1 MCPYFFYLCIQ
12 KALKEI
18 TISTPAA
25 IGFHSEKLKNYLLN
39 LSLITS
45 LDQDVIVL
53 KRSIDARS
61 KEVKTFLK
69 ILITSPNSYQSP
81 IFEPNYQYVQDKPEI
96 LIVGAGPAGLFAALK
111 CLQLGLKPMIIE
123 RGKNI
128 RNRRRDLAL
137 INKKGIVNSESNYC
151 FGEGGAGTFSDGK
164 LYTRSNKR
172 GDIDNI
178 LNLFVYHGASPEILV
193 DSHPHIGTN
202 KLPQVIEK
210 IREAIIHFGGQILF
224 ETKVTDLMIENQEVK
239 GVITQQN
246 DKIYGKA
253 VILASGHSAR
263 DIYDMLH
270 RHQILLEAKPLAM
283 GIRIEHPQSLID
295 QLQYHCKNRPD
306 YLPPASYSWVEQV
319 QERGV
324 YSFCMC
330 PGGIIAPC
338 ATHENE
344 IVTNGWSPSRRN
356 NPYSN
361 SGIVVEI
368 HLEDL
373 PKEYLKKGVF
383 SLLEFQKKLEQQAFV
398 AGGGQL
404 KAPAQR
410 MVDFVQNK
418 FSKDLPLCSYFPG
431 LTSSNLKEWM
441 PPMISEKLSQAFV
454 KLSKKMKTYYTN
466 EAVMLGVE
474 TRTST
479 PIRIPRNPKTMEH
492 PQIQNLYPCG
502 EGAGYAGGIVSAA
515 IDGQKII
522 EKIYEKLGFEK
533 I

>member
-1 MCPYFFYLCIQ
+1 MQ
-12 KALKEI
+12 KDLKEI

-25 IGFHSEKLKNYLLN
+25 IGFHSEKLKKYLL
-39 LSLITS
+39 SQAIITS
-45 LDQDVIVL
+45 IDQDVIIL
-53 KRSIDARS
+53 KRSIDARN
-61 KEVKTFLK
+61 KEIKTFLK
-69 ILITSPNSYQSP
+69 ILVTTPNSYQP
-81 IFEPNYQYVQDKPEI
+81 PLFEPKYQYVQDKPEI

-111 CLQLGLKPMIIE
+111 CIELGIKPIIIE
-123 RGKNI
+123 RGKDI

-137 INKKGIVNSESNYC
+137 INKKGIVNPESNYC

-172 GDIDNI
+172 GDIDSI
-178 LNLFVYHGASPEILV
+178 LNLLVYHGASPEILI

-210 IREAIIHFGGQILF
+210 IRDTIIHFGGHILF
-224 ETKVTDLMIENQEVK
+224 ETKITDLIIENQDVK
-239 GVITQQN
+239 GVITHQN

-253 VILASGHSAR
+253 VILATGHSAR
-263 DIYDMLH
+263 DIYEMLK
-270 RHQILLEAKPLAM
+270 RNQILLEAKPLAM

-295 QLQYHCKNRPD
+295 QLQYHCKQRPD
-306 YLPPASYSWVEQV
+306 YLPPASYAWVEQV

-338 ATHENE
+338 ATNE
-344 IVTNGWSPSRRN
+344 KEMVTNGWSPSRRN

-368 HLEDL
+368 HEEDL
-373 PKEYLKKGVF
+373 PKEFQKKGVF
-383 SLLEFQKKLEQQAFV
+383 SLLEFQKKLEQQAFI

-410 MVDFVQNK
+410 MIDFVQNR
-418 FSKDLPLCSYFPG
+418 FSNDLPLCSYFPG

-441 PPMISEKLSQAFV
+441 PKLISEKLSHAFV

-466 EAVMLGVE
+466 EAVMVGVE
-474 TRTST
+474 SRTST
-479 PIRIPRNPKTMEH
+479 PVRIPRNPKTMEH
-492 PQIQNLYPCG
+492 PQIQNLFPCG

-522 EKIYEKLGFEK
+522 EKIYEKLV
-533 I
+533 INNI